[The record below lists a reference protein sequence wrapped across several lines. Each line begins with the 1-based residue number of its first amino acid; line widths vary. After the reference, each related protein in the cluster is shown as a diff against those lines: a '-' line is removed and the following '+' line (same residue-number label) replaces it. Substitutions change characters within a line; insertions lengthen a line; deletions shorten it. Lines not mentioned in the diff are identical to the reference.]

1 MAAPDGFRLA
11 EELRGTF
18 LSYLTS
24 ALPIGNHQSQRE
36 LGKHFYQQWSSELFA
51 GPLVEALPVYQ
62 KVGSLDDYFGDARDK
77 QSDDFKFAASMNV
90 SLDWV
95 DVDHRFPQYRKIRDA
110 IWPPASDDAE
120 EEAVKTSAN
129 RFWERS
135 LYEHQ
140 WQSFEKVARQHRNL
154 IVATATGSGKTECYL
169 ISLLH
174 HLLTESAEKRR
185 QPGIRALLLYP
196 MNALV
201 EDQMHRLRQLL
212 FWINLQNYASG
223 KSRRPI
229 TFGRYTGATPV
240 ASNDRNPERQ
250 VSPEALHDLGELI
263 YRSEMQTQ
271 PPDILVTNFT
281 MLEYILL
288 RDDDQQLF
296 AHPECF
302 RFLVL
307 DEVHTYTGTQGMEVA
322 LLLRRLRA
330 FLERKSS
337 QRASFQVIGTSAT
350 LPSGNDA
357 KRQTADFASTLFG
370 VPFEL
375 DDVIRPPHVIPDNP
389 ARFTKECADLVFV
402 KL

>member
-62 KVGSLDDYFGDARDK
+62 KVGSLDDYFGDTRDK

-110 IWPPASDDAE
+110 IWHPASDDAE

-154 IVATATGSGKTECYL
+154 MSRPRLVVARPNA
-169 ISLLH
+169 ISSLFFI
-174 HLLTESAEKRR
+174 TYSPKAPR
-185 QPGIRALLLYP
+185 
-196 MNALV
+196 NA
-201 EDQMHRLRQLL
+201 
-212 FWINLQNYASG
+212 
-223 KSRRPI
+223 
-229 TFGRYTGATPV
+229 
-240 ASNDRNPERQ
+240 
-250 VSPEALHDLGELI
+250 
-263 YRSEMQTQ
+263 
-271 PPDILVTNFT
+271 
-281 MLEYILL
+281 
-288 RDDDQQLF
+288 
-296 AHPECF
+296 
-302 RFLVL
+302 
-307 DEVHTYTGTQGMEVA
+307 
-322 LLLRRLRA
+322 
-330 FLERKSS
+330 
-337 QRASFQVIGTSAT
+337 
-350 LPSGNDA
+350 
-357 KRQTADFASTLFG
+357 
-370 VPFEL
+370 
-375 DDVIRPPHVIPDNP
+375 DN
-389 ARFTKECADLVFV
+389 LVFGHYSYIR
-402 KL
+402 